1 MNLTTQNGVK
11 IISGSVDEFAIKMVN
26 CAKKNVK
33 NHKTYVNANFFAGF
47 KESGEYF
54 TLPVNH
60 LVCDIEATS
69 APLAKYN
76 KLRGKFVGEKYFY
89 NSYVAQGGVPQFCGH
104 ALTTF
109 YIENGKPH
117 MEDLT
122 ELRDTMTYA
131 IAGIPLIKDGK
142 DVMWKDYVKPQGWTG
157 SELYSTYHILLGLK
171 PNDNNIYIMDWKSTR
186 SNMISPYAEAYYKFK
201 PMGFTNL
208 IKLDGGGSEIM
219 KYEGKTVHALSENRI
234 INAIITFERKGQQN
248 EYEVNTHKFPT
259 RVLVRWCK
267 GDDVKWMQ
275 QQLCKAGFTCDIDGS
290 FGTGTY
296 NTLKAY
302 QKSRQLGVD
311 CKCGPA
317 TRQKLSQE

>member
-47 KESGEYF
+47 KENGEYF
-54 TLPVNH
+54 TLTVNH

-117 MEDLT
+117 MEELT
-122 ELRDTMTYA
+122 ELRDTMTYD
-131 IAGIPLIKDGK
+131 IAGITLIKDGK
-142 DVMWKDYVKPQGWTG
+142 DVM
-157 SELYSTYHILLGLK
+157 
-171 PNDNNIYIMDWKSTR
+171 
-186 SNMISPYAEAYYKFK
+186 
-201 PMGFTNL
+201 
-208 IKLDGGGSEIM
+208 
-219 KYEGKTVHALSENRI
+219 
-234 INAIITFERKGQQN
+234 
-248 EYEVNTHKFPT
+248 
-259 RVLVRWCK
+259 
-267 GDDVKWMQ
+267 
-275 QQLCKAGFTCDIDGS
+275 
-290 FGTGTY
+290 
-296 NTLKAY
+296 
-302 QKSRQLGVD
+302 
-311 CKCGPA
+311 
-317 TRQKLSQE
+317 